1 VMYLDSVGERKIG
14 DERRCFF
21 LGGEVAG
28 KEGSDVMSMEVL
40 RLNTIVGQM
49 GKPSRERNS

>member
-1 VMYLDSVGERKIG
+1 M
-14 DERRCFF
+14 FF

-40 RLNTIVGQM
+40 RLYTIVVQM
-49 GKPSRERNS
+49 GKPSRGRKY